1 MDGLV
6 ELGPAGVPDEQL
18 RTFVAD
24 ALGVAEVELL
34 SWQVQ
39 TVDYDI
45 EALTTAGRYWVQ
57 GRARHVG
64 GDEPFAFFVKVV
76 QSWTRTPQFQMVPQH
91 LRERAAA
98 GLPWRGEV
106 DVYRSDLASRLPDGL
121 ALPRVHL
128 VVDIDE
134 LSACFW
140 LEAVDADAA
149 PWDDSTF
156 ERAAYRL
163 GRLAARRDIAPVAD
177 LGMQEVVRSYAHG
190 RVEGQ
195 ILPALHSEDLWTH
208 PLIAET
214 FSPKLRT
221 RLLAAAD
228 AVPAYVAELDAAP
241 LGAAHGDACPRNV
254 LVPRGRPDDFV
265 LIDFAFWCRAPLGFD
280 LTQLLLGEIQL
291 GERSAAQ
298 LPELDEVCLVAYA
311 RGLAD
316 EGRAVPLDMIRRT
329 HALLMLLFAGLTAVP
344 IELLF
349 ERPPPGDA
357 HVLRGRAAAA
367 EHVLDLVDA
376 TTA

>member
-1 MDGLV
+1 MSG
-6 ELGPAGVPDEQL
+6 
-18 RTFVAD
+18 RC
-24 ALGVAEVELL
+24 LL
-34 SWQVQ
+34 
-39 TVDYDI
+39 
-45 EALTTAGRYWVQ
+45 E
-57 GRARHVG
+57 
-64 GDEPFAFFVKVV
+64 
-76 QSWTRTPQFQMVPQH
+76 
-91 LRERAAA
+91 
-98 GLPWRGEV
+98 RGEV
-106 DVYRSDLASRLPDGL
+106 DVYRSDLASLLPDGL

-128 VVDIDE
+128 VSDIDA

-140 LEAVDADAA
+140 LEAVDADAS

-156 ERAAYRL
+156 ECAAYRL

-177 LGMQEVVRSYAHG
+177 LGMQDVVRSYAYG
-190 RVEGQ
+190 RIDGQ

-214 FSPKLRT
+214 FSPRLRT

-228 AVPAYVAELDAAP
+228 AVPTYMAELDAAP
-241 LGAAHGDACPRNV
+241 LGAAHGDACPRNL

-280 LTQLLLGEIQL
+280 LTQLPLGEIQL
-291 GERSAAQ
+291 GERSTAQ

-316 EGRAVPLDMIRRT
+316 QGGAVPLDMIRRT

-349 ERPPPGDA
+349 GGPPSGDA

-367 EHVLDLVDA
+367 EHVLDLVGA
-376 TTA
+376 TTACRVAPDPAEHEPGGPRSEPNPRCANRGGCDQRQPGRTHATGRYVAMDLRAAVDPARVPGWRPQRRPEAPLAAGRPRRCRAWRG